1 MIRSIGSSLEY
12 PEFTKPKEIVLPDH
26 LSEEMPKF
34 SGWVRYENSVR
45 LSGAGRTQLLITDAY
60 EGVEVMVNGMSA
72 GVQIVPPYRFDIT
85 ELVREG
91 VNQIMIDVS
100 TTLERERAATKN
112 QTMTE
117 KLMRNKVLAPT
128 GITGEVRVYEEV

>member
-1 MIRSIGSSLEY
+1 
-12 PEFTKPKEIVLPDH
+12 
-26 LSEEMPKF
+26 
-34 SGWVRYENSVR
+34 
-45 LSGAGRTQLLITDAY
+45 
-60 EGVEVMVNGMSA
+60 MVNGMSA

-100 TTLERERAATKN
+100 TTLERERAAAKN